1 MRKMLIS
8 LRLASVVVLTTCS
21 LSVGDVLWDDNL
33 VHTLDGSNHILDNLV
48 LDSGTVNNPGTTVN
62 LLDGGFVSGNLD
74 ALNNA
79 KVNMSGGGT
88 GNNLRGFGN
97 SLITI
102 SGGVIGN
109 NLEASGQTHIEMSG
123 GVVNDG
129 GGFFH
134 DSTVNMTGGFIP
146 EISPSG
152 NAIVTMSGGSTA
164 HFQANY
170 SGIIYLDGTSF
181 VVTDLN
187 NNSNNLS
194 VGDKLSDY
202 STFVESGN
210 TDWLGGSI
218 SGILAGGSALDVP
231 FQIFNMGDREG
242 IADIIIIPEPLSST
256 LLLFGSLATFYRRK
270 RK

>member
-1 MRKMLIS
+1 
-8 LRLASVVVLTTCS
+8 
-21 LSVGDVLWDDNL
+21 
-33 VHTLDGSNHILDNLV
+33 
-48 LDSGTVNNPGTTVN
+48 
-62 LLDGGFVSGNLD
+62 
-74 ALNNA
+74 
-79 KVNMSGGGT
+79 
-88 GNNLRGFGN
+88 
-97 SLITI
+97 
-102 SGGVIGN
+102 
-109 NLEASGQTHIEMSG
+109 MSG

-218 SGILAGGSALDVP
+218 SGILADGSALDVP